1 MVRAVVFCLLAVCAA
16 AQQSDPE
23 FEASEKAAAAA
34 AAAAA
39 TAAGDAGSG
48 GGSAK
53 AATARAE
60 DGKVVEYN
68 SASFELVANSP
79 TRTLCILALGEDGT
93 PEQKATN
100 RALLAAYAA
109 QAQRMGARALHTV
122 VLPAE
127 KSIAN
132 RYFAEVAFRPA
143 IYMVDRGTG
152 AFARPF
158 EAFKAAEAADWGA
171 TLVEFE
177 EGFFEAAKAAATP
190 SKLLALTDATFNATI
205 AEHRLLFVEFYAPWC
220 THCKAAAPELEKAA
234 ETLERANP
242 PQRLAKVDATANP
255 ALKARF
261 GVDSF
266 PTFVLFRKGAA
277 VRDALFSEKAVAATV
292 VKFVTRQAAAPVV
305 APTEAA
311 LLALEKQHAEGV
323 LVVAFLAGGV
333 GGAALARQNV
343 LADAAAGSSHV
354 YVRAAAAES
363 ALRHG
368 VKQPGLVVIGG
379 GKPTVVPFAW
389 PGGGAGSAPADAT
402 AQQLAW
408 KLGEAVEETIWPLV
422 AKFTRDPAQQRAVQ
436 LHPVKDMMLVV
447 LDKDDFSFD
456 LTYEAIREVAAEHK
470 GRMLFFWVDARDE
483 FLLRK
488 LRVVALDVPAVLAFS
503 PMRRAPMDRMDAD
516 AELTAESLREFVG
529 GYFEKHGGEK
539 KKKKDEL

>member
-1 MVRAVVFCLLAVCAA
+1 MVRAAVFCLLAVCAA

-23 FEASEKAAAAA
+23 FEASEKAAAA

-171 TLVEFE
+171 TLAEFE

-343 LADAAAGSSHV
+343 LADAAAG
-354 YVRAAAAES
+354 ES

-389 PGGGAGSAPADAT
+389 PGGGTGSAPADAT

-529 GYFEKHGGEK
+529 GCFEKHGGEK